1 MRFVKPT
8 CTEALNDEN
17 QEIIQLPFGFRIA
30 KKMTAEHNSDNVT
43 EVKRILSEHP
53 VEEERD
59 IIKGDRLLGIL
70 APLRAF
76 GDFKFKWPEETIN
89 QVCLFFI
96 YWTIPCSRLY

>member
-59 IIKGDRLLGIL
+59 II
-70 APLRAF
+70 
-76 GDFKFKWPEETIN
+76 
-89 QVCLFFI
+89 
-96 YWTIPCSRLY
+96 